1 MPKWFVFILNHIEC
15 RDATPIEV
23 IPGHFFQKA
32 DPGQIA
38 RIRDVLALLYP
49 YPLAGFFP
57 YEYDICDVREDT
69 TGSQSWTS
77 RPLDSRDWKYWVISF
92 EGSNSEIRDL
102 QYAAALLKNDLE
114 FGFTVI
120 GAMPGVSSKREDG
133 YTGYSWKLPQVM
145 SYIDQDHLALIPPI
159 RISTRDLQQ
168 IGQNY
173 GAIKKVSEDQN
184 RLMRAFKRFD
194 DLRSLPRNSELI
206 VLGLFSIIECL
217 LTHAPKGSETGD
229 SLTHQLRT
237 KVPLVRKRFVR
248 PLQYEAFFS
257 SGAKEETIWIK
268 LYTYRSR
275 VVHGEDV
282 GIDGELGILQ
292 GRQNIIS
299 CLQETVKLLLLLA
312 LKEPEL
318 LEDLRKC

>member
-1 MPKWFVFILNHIEC
+1 MPKSFVFILNHLEC

-32 DPGQIA
+32 EPCQVA
-38 RIRDVLALLYP
+38 RIREILGLLYP

-57 YEYDICDVREDT
+57 YEYDIDVREDT
-69 TGSQSWTS
+69 PSSHSWAS

-92 EGSNSEIRDL
+92 EGSNSEIRHL
-102 QYAAALLKNDLE
+102 QYAAALLKNELE

-120 GAMPGVSSKREDG
+120 GDMPGISSKREDG
-133 YTGYSWKLPQVM
+133 YTSYGWKLPQVM
-145 SYIDQDHLALIPPI
+145 SYLDQDRLALIPLI
-159 RISTRDLQQ
+159 RTSTQDLQQ

-173 GAIKKVSEDQN
+173 RAIKKISEDQN
-184 RLMRAFKRFD
+184 RLTRAFKRFE
-194 DLRSLPRNSELI
+194 DLKSLPRSSELI

-229 SLTHQLRT
+229 SLTHQLKT
-237 KVPLVRKRFVR
+237 KIPLVRKRFMR
-248 PLQYEAFFS
+248 PLEYEMFFS
-257 SGAKEETIWIK
+257 SGAKEETIWTK

-275 VVHGEDV
+275 VVHGEEV
-282 GIDGELGILQ
+282 GIKGELEILRS
-292 GRQNIIS
+292 RQDIIS

-312 LKEPEL
+312 LEESEL